1 MSHPRPHDD
10 CHRRIDTLLT
20 AVQTSTDRAQDAEK
34 ALFVIRNRPENLSSA
49 IDIPTQ
55 EVTE

>member
-1 MSHPRPHDD
+1 VSRPSPHDD
-10 CHRRIDTLLT
+10 CHRRIDALLK
-20 AVQTSTDRAQDAEK
+20 AVQTGTDRAQDAEK
-34 ALFVIRNRPENLSSA
+34 ALYVIRNRPENLPPA